1 MKHLANA
8 AVHDD
13 DTDLSADSSDS
24 EDEDFELQCN
34 VCGTDRRFSS
44 LGFRDHCQALGHK
57 LCEKCNRSFN
67 DSQALKQVRSTESLI
82 IVEKMIS

>member
-8 AVHDD
+8 AVHGDD
-13 DTDLSADSSDS
+13 NDLSTDSSNS
-24 EDEDFELQCN
+24 SDEDFELQCN
-34 VCGTDRRFSS
+34 ACGTDRRFSS